1 MFLLFEKIHVDL
13 FFKIGNK
20 ISWPPILATLE
31 AQVGEYQ
38 SETPLLFSPASSK
51 QAEDPI

>member
-1 MFLLFEKIHVDL
+1 
-13 FFKIGNK
+13 
-20 ISWPPILATLE
+20 LE

-51 QAEDPI
+51 QAEDPIWKITKPKKSWGYGSSGRVPA